1 MTLENILRN
10 SSLFHN
16 LSDLDLQH
24 LVPICKR
31 VDIEEG
37 TDILREG
44 EPVSHIHIVEEGRVA
59 LKMALER
66 PDGSSTGPTT
76 VASIGPE
83 EAFGW
88 SALVEPYLST
98 LTVSAVDPSK
108 LVSMDGASLRAAL
121 DHHKDI
127 GYLVMGNLTRLIAER
142 LAETREAL
150 VYHRTWVE
158 CVEREEGRLASW
170 IPSPSAKED

>member
-1 MTLENILRN
+1 MTLENVLRN
-10 SSLFHN
+10 ASLFHN
-16 LSDLDLQH
+16 LSDLEIQH
-24 LVPICKR
+24 LVPISKR
-31 VDIEEG
+31 VDVAPG

-44 EPVSHIHIVEEGRVA
+44 EPVSHIHIVEEGRMA
-59 LKMALER
+59 LKMTLER

-98 LTVSAVDPSK
+98 LTVSAVEPSK
-108 LVSMDGASLRAAL
+108 LVSVDGASLRAAL
-121 DHHKDI
+121 EHHRDI
-127 GYLVMGNLTRLIAER
+127 GYPVMGNLTKLIAER

-150 VYHRTWVE
+150 VYQRSWVE
-158 CVEREEGRLASW
+158 YVEQEEGRKASW
-170 IPSPSAKED
+170 IRSPSAGEG